1 MILIKKPGG
10 TASNKKGI
18 KSIQPSGKRAVYTK
32 KGYIS
37 HSSCNDIVFMEM
49 L

>member
-1 MILIKKPGG
+1 MMLVIIKTGG
-10 TASNKKGI
+10 SASNKNR
-18 KSIQPSGKRAVYTK
+18 QPSGKRAVYTK

-37 HSSCNDIVFMEM
+37 HINCNDIVFMEM